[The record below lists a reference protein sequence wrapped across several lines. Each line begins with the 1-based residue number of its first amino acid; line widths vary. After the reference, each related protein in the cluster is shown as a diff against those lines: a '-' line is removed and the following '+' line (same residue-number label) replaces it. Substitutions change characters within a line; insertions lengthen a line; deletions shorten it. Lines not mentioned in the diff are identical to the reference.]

1 MRERLRRAV
10 DGQRLRDLDFHFA
23 ACVCE
28 VARCDAP
35 ELWLAAA
42 LASRATADGHVCI
55 ALDELAGRPVLDDP
69 ALIAPALDPWRK
81 ALHASGAVGRGEG
94 GTPLVLDGRDRL
106 YLGRY
111 WHFERILVRE
121 LMQRATA
128 ADVDAARARAGLAR
142 LFPASDGEDDPQ
154 RRAAAVALLRRLAVI
169 SGGPG
174 TGKTTTVTRLLALL
188 VEQSWPKV
196 PRIALAA
203 PTGKAAARLT
213 ESIKQ
218 AKQTLACDAQVRDAI
233 PEEAGTVHRLLRAI
247 PGETGFRHHAGN
259 PLHLDV
265 LVVDEASMVDVSL
278 MARLLDAL
286 PPEARLVLLGDRDQ
300 LSSVEAGSVLGDV
313 CNRGEEMHYSTDMA
327 AQLAVLDE
335 RVPAMAVAVA
345 EGVPAMAD
353 SLAVLTRSYR
363 FGSDSGIGRLARA
376 VNRGDAAAALEVC
389 ADAGDDTRWR
399 EIGKADVNA
408 AVAAAAVA
416 GYRACLETTDP
427 QQALALFSRFR
438 FLCALR
444 EGPFG
449 VRQVNAVAEAALRR
463 AGLLPASV
471 RHYAGRPLLITRN
484 DYALGLFNG
493 DIGMVLPDPQAGGR
507 LRAFFVMPD
516 GQLRRVLLHRL
527 PAHETVFAMTV
538 HKSQGSEFAHC
549 VVLLPDVDAPVL
561 SRELVYTGLTRAREG
576 VELWGTRALFARAVQ
591 RRVERSSGLR
601 DALWGES

>member
-55 ALDELAGRPVLDDP
+55 ALDEVAGRPVLDDP
-69 ALIAPALDPWRK
+69 ALVAPALEPWRA
-81 ALHASGAVGRGEG
+81 ALRASGAVGRGEG
-94 GTPLVLDGRDRL
+94 GMPLVLDARDRL

-121 LMQRATA
+121 LMARATA
-128 ADVDAARARAGLAR
+128 AEVDVARAREGLAR

-188 VEQSWPKV
+188 VEQSWPRV

-218 AKQTLACDAQVRDAI
+218 AKQTLACDAQVREAI

-286 PPEARLVLLGDRDQ
+286 PPEARLILLGDRDQ

-313 CNRGEEMHYSTDMA
+313 CNRGEEMPCSPDMA
-327 AQLAVLDE
+327 ARLAELGE
-335 RVPAMAVAVA
+335 RAPAVAA
-345 EGVPAMAD
+345 GVPAMAD

-376 VNRGDAAAALEVC
+376 VNRGDAQAAVEAC
-389 ADAGDDTRWR
+389 GADDGAVRWR
-399 EIGKADVNA
+399 EVGSADLAEAIG
-408 AVAAAAVA
+408 AAAVA
-416 GYRACLETTDP
+416 GYRAYLETTDP
-427 QQALALFSRFR
+427 AEALVRFGRFR

-449 VRQVNAVAEAALRR
+449 VAQVNAAAEAALRR
-463 AGLLPASV
+463 AGLLQAHG
-471 RHYAGRPLLITRN
+471 RHYPGRPVLVTRN

-493 DIGMVLPDPQAGGR
+493 DVGLVWPDPQAGGR
-507 LRAFFVMPD
+507 LRAFFATPD

-538 HKSQGSEFAHC
+538 HKSQGSEFDRC
-549 VVLLPDVDAPVL
+549 VVLLPDVDAPVM
-561 SRELVYTGLTRAREG
+561 SRELVYTGITRARRE
-576 VELWGTRALFARAVQ
+576 VELWGTRALFTRAVQ
-591 RRVERSSGLR
+591 RRIERSSGLR
-601 DALWGES
+601 DALWGG

>member
-1 MRERLRRAV
+1 MRDRLRRAL

-23 ACVCE
+23 ACLCE

-55 ALDELAGRPVLDDP
+55 ALDELAGRPVLDEP
-69 ALIAPALDPWRK
+69 ALIAPPLDSWREALR
-81 ALHASGAVGRGEG
+81 ASGAVGGGEG
-94 GTPLVLDGRDRL
+94 GPPLVLDGRDRL

-128 ADVDAARARAGLAR
+128 AEVDVARARAGLAR

-313 CNRGEEMHYSTDMA
+313 CNRGEEMPYSTDMA
-327 AQLAVLDE
+327 AQLAVLGE
-335 RVPAMAVAVA
+335 RAPAMAVA

-399 EIGKADVNA
+399 EIGEADVNA

-538 HKSQGSEFAHC
+538 HKSQGSEFARC

-576 VELWGTRALFARAVQ
+576 VELWGTRTVFARAVQ
-591 RRVERSSGLR
+591 RRIERSSGLR